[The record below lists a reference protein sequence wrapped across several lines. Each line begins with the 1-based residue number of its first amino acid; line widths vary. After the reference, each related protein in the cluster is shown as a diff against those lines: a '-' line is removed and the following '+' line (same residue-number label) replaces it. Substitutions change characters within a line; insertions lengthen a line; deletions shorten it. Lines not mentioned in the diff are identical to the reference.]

1 MNKNLFI
8 LIILAIVYS
17 CTRGKSEFTVKGSVD
32 LKDGSMIYR
41 IIADSNQ
48 QPKVIDSVSVK
59 SKSFMMKGSQSS
71 LISIFYPYKE

>member
-17 CTRGKSEFTVKGSVD
+17 CTQGKSEFTVKGSVD
-32 LKDGSMIYR
+32 LKDGVMIYR

-48 QPKVIDSVSVK
+48 QPKIIDSVSVK
-59 SKSFMMKGSQSS
+59 SKK
-71 LISIFYPYKE
+71 FYDEGVNHP